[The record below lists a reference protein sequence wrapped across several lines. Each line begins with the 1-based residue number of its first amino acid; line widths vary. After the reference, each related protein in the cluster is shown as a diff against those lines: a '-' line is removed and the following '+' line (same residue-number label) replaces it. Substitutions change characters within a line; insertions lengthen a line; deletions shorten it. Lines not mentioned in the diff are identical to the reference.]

1 MDNKTFIN
9 NTLKDIQVELDDE
22 FDRNFERKAFFDRP
36 WAPLS
41 KNYQPRGGSMLLRT
55 GALRRSL
62 RSRTSGTS
70 IVYSSSLKYS
80 GLMNYGGTV
89 RQDFAP
95 TPKMRRWAWAN
106 YHELR
111 KAGKE
116 AEAEKYRRMALAK
129 RIRRTFT
136 VPARPF
142 VGEHPRVREIA
153 SDIMAEHV
161 ARAVEEETRNFPKY
175 RNK

>member
-1 MDNKTFIN
+1 MSSNTFFN
-9 NTLKDIQVELDDE
+9 NVLKDIQTELADE
-22 FDRNFERKAFFDRP
+22 FDLNFDRKAFFDQP

-41 KNYQPRGGSMLLRT
+41 KNYQPTRGSMVNRT
-55 GALRRSL
+55 GALRQNL
-62 RSRTSGTS
+62 RSRISGTA
-70 IVYSSSLKYS
+70 IIFTNRLPYA
-80 GLMNYGGTV
+80 GLQNYGGTV

-106 YHELR
+106 FHALQQS
-111 KAGKE
+111 GKTE
-116 AEAEKYRRMALAK
+116 EAEKYRRMALAK

-153 SDIMAEHV
+153 SAIAAEHV
-161 ARAVEEETRNFPKY
+161 AKAIEQETMKLKNR
-175 RNK
+175 

>member
-1 MDNKTFIN
+1 MSSNTFYN
-9 NTLKDIQVELDDE
+9 NVLKDIQVELADE
-22 FDRNFERKAFFDRP
+22 FDKNFERKAFFDRP

-41 KNYQPRGGSMLLRT
+41 KNYQPTTGSMLLRT

-62 RSRTSGTS
+62 KSRISGTS
-70 IVYSSSLKYS
+70 IIFSSSLPYA
-80 GLMNYGGTV
+80 GLQNYGGTV
-89 RQDFAP
+89 RQDFVP

-106 YHELR
+106 YHNLM
-111 KAGKE
+111 KSGNASD
-116 AEAEKYRRMALAK
+116 AEKYRRMALAK
-129 RIRRTFT
+129 RIKRTFT

-161 ARAVEEETRNFPKY
+161 ANAIEQETRKFKH
-175 RNK
+175 K